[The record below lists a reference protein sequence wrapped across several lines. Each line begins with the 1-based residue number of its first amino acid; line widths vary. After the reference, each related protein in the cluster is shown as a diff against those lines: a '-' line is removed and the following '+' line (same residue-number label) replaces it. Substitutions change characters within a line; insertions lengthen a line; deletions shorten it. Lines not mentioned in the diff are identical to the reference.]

1 MTLISVKGSGVP
13 SVSPLDSRNKEVTT
27 QTVRSSQVVTREIA
41 DLEKELE
48 ESRKISVA
56 MCPQLRGATSIVSTK
71 QFKDRHD
78 RLRRLQEELGW
89 LEEIER
95 S

>member
-13 SVSPLDSRNKEVTT
+13 SVVPSDSGEDSVAEV
-27 QTVRSSQVVTREIA
+27 VRSSQVVKGEIA
-41 DLEKELE
+41 ALEKMAE
-48 ESRKISVA
+48 EARKISVA
-56 MCPQLRGATSIVSTK
+56 MCAQLRGATAGISAQ
-71 QFKDRHD
+71 QFKDRQD
-78 RLRRLQEELGW
+78 RLRRLREELGW